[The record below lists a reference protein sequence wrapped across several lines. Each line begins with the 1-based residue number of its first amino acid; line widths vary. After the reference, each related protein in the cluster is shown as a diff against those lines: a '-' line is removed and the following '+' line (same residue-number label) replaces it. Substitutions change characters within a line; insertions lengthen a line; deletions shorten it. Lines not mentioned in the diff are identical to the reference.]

1 MVMDLNDR
9 LTTVNGKPV
18 TVADVFV
25 HLKASGHFRNAILDV
40 IEIEVI
46 RQKTE
51 SMGISVSAAEIQEH
65 SDAKRRWMGLN
76 STQDWHNHCRW
87 IGINVDQWNSVARTE
102 LLRKKLQ
109 HRVIG
114 PAELKKYFNSNKAKL
129 MTARL
134 SRIVCAD
141 EAGANRL
148 IAHVRLRPD
157 DFPLTARQH
166 SIEEQTRNGGGYLG
180 SFNQGILPAEI
191 EQAVFSASPSEILGP
206 FRESGHWTLYRVEGF
221 DHAKLDDALR
231 AYISERLFS
240 DWLHNEVNLAKI

>member
-1 MVMDLNDR
+1 MDINDE

-25 HLKASGHFRNAILDV
+25 HLKASGHFRNAIHDV

-51 SMGISVSAAEIQEH
+51 GMGIDVSAAELQDH
-65 SDAKRRWMGLN
+65 SDAKRRWMGLV
-76 STQDWHNHCRW
+76 SATDWQNHCRW
-87 IGINVDQWNSVARTE
+87 VGINADQWNGVVRTE

-109 HRVIG
+109 RRVIG
-114 PAELKKYFNSNKAKL
+114 ATEIKKYFSSNKSKL
-129 MTARL
+129 VTARL

-141 EAGANRL
+141 EARAGKL
-148 IAHVRLRPD
+148 IADVRLRPD
-157 DFPLTARQH
+157 DFPLMARQH

-180 SFNQGILPAEI
+180 SFNRGILPAEI
-191 EQAVFSASPSEILGP
+191 EQAVFSASPTDILGP
-206 FRESGHWTLYRVEGF
+206 FRENGHWTLYRVEGF
-221 DHAKLDDALR
+221 DHAELDDALR

>member
-1 MVMDLNDR
+1 MDMNDE

-18 TVADVFV
+18 TVADVFIY
-25 HLKASGHFRNAILDV
+25 LKATGHFRSAIHDV

-51 SMGISVSAAEIQEH
+51 SMGISVSAAELQEH
-65 SDAKRRWMGLN
+65 SDAKRLWMGLH
-76 STQDWHNHCRW
+76 STPDWHNHCRW
-87 IGINVDQWNSVARTE
+87 VGINVDQWNGVVHTE

-114 PAELKKYFNSNKAKL
+114 AAEIKKYFNNNRAKL
-129 MTARL
+129 LTARL

-148 IAHVRLRPD
+148 IAHVRSRPD
-157 DFPLTARQH
+157 DFPLMARQH

-180 SFNQGILPAEI
+180 SFNWGILPAEI
-191 EQAVFSASPSEILGP
+191 EQAVFSAQPSEILGP
-206 FRESGHWTLYRVEGF
+206 FRENGHWTLYRVEGF
-221 DHAKLDDALR
+221 DHAELDDALR

-240 DWLHNEVNLAKI
+240 DWLHNEVNLAKT